1 MHATHSINGKHMTRT
16 QIHQY
21 LHKLQLN
28 DFEPAA
34 DLDTLRV
41 LQDAHLRLIPYD
53 NFDCLNGRISSLDH
67 EDLFR
72 KIILHNRGGICFE
85 LNGLYNWLLESLGF
99 DVTSFAVRF
108 IDKLELYQ
116 IRRHRVMCV
125 ALEGKRYITDVG
137 VNSESPRIPLELE
150 EGLVQDDG
158 IGQYKFSRHEFWGWI
173 LWQKEKGKPWKRLF
187 GFTEEPQIDKDFI
200 TPSFWCDAH
209 PDSPFTKNKKLS
221 IFREDCN
228 ITIRGN
234 YLKFYLGGRVKYRY
248 KISTGAELKE
258 ILWEYF
264 GINVEY
270 RLKYDGIDFE

>member
-1 MHATHSINGKHMTRT
+1 MKPSINGKPMTDL
-16 QIHQY
+16 QIKQY

-28 DFEPAA
+28 ELQPAA
-34 DLDTLRV
+34 DLPTLTK
-41 LQDAHLRLIPYD
+41 LQDAHLKFIPYE
-53 NFDCLNGRISSLDH
+53 NFDCLNGRITSLKHYDMFQK
-67 EDLFR
+67 L
-72 KIILHNRGGICFE
+72 IIHNRGGICFE

-99 DVTSFAVRF
+99 NVTSFAARY
-108 IDKLELYQ
+108 IDKLDVYQ

-125 ALEGKRYITDVG
+125 TIDNKRYLTDVG
-137 VNSESPRIPLELE
+137 VNSESPRIPLELTE
-150 EGLVQDDG
+150 NKIQSDS
-158 IGQYKFSRHEFWGWI
+158 ISQYKFTKDEFWGWL

-200 TPSFWCDAH
+200 TAAFWCDAH
-209 PDSPFTKNKKLS
+209 PDSPFIKNKKLS

-248 KISTGAELKE
+248 KIHNGAELKE
-258 ILWEYF
+258 LLWEYF

-270 RLKYDGIDFE
+270 RLKDDGMDYE

>member
-1 MHATHSINGKHMTRT
+1 MTDL
-16 QIHQY
+16 QIKQY

-28 DFEPAA
+28 ELQPAA
-34 DLDTLRV
+34 DLPTLTK
-41 LQDAHLRLIPYD
+41 LQDAHLKFIPYE
-53 NFDCLNGRISSLDH
+53 NFDCLNGRITSLKHYDMFQK
-67 EDLFR
+67 L
-72 KIILHNRGGICFE
+72 IIHNRGGICFE

-99 DVTSFAVRF
+99 NVTSFAARY
-108 IDKLELYQ
+108 IDKLDVYQ

-125 ALEGKRYITDVG
+125 TIDNKRYLTDVG
-137 VNSESPRIPLELE
+137 VNSESPRIPLELTE
-150 EGLVQDDG
+150 NKIQSDS
-158 IGQYKFSRHEFWGWI
+158 ISQYKFTKDEFWGWL

-200 TPSFWCDAH
+200 TAAFWCDAH
-209 PDSPFTKNKKLS
+209 PDSPFIKNKKLS

-248 KISTGAELKE
+248 KIHNGAELKE
-258 ILWEYF
+258 LLWEYF

-270 RLKYDGIDFE
+270 RLKDDGMDYE